1 MARYTLTEMRAANKR
16 AGLYFFSRDVMRM
29 FAPAKY
35 KTRYD
40 KETDTNYLK
49 VEGPKTSP
57 RRTSWYVFTPK
68 TGAIDYI
75 ATSKVPTRVQER

>member
-1 MARYTLTEMRAANKR
+1 MRAAHKR
-16 AGLYFFSRDVMRM
+16 ARLYFFSRGVMRM

-57 RRTSWYVFTPK
+57 RRTRWYVFTPK